1 MCANRLI
8 EPGASRA
15 EEQTVNVPSSLE
27 RNYARAASIVAGVG
41 VLATGYFLG
50 TIGDEFVESL
60 ADGTMAAAETAP
72 YTAALVAASAA

>member
-1 MCANRLI
+1 
-8 EPGASRA
+8 
-15 EEQTVNVPSSLE
+15 VNATSSLE

-60 ADGTMAAAETAP
+60 DDATIGVAETESFTP
-72 YTAALVAASAA
+72 ALVAASAA